1 MKKRTNFFKSLRFR
15 ILIILIILGIVP
27 SVIVTYTMLHNYQDR
42 AVSMLTE
49 TVQDQSEILCNLI
62 IKENYLNDT
71 DSQTVNTKL
80 EMFADL
86 YNGRVLLAD
95 RDFKIVGDTFHTE
108 EGKTLLSSL
117 AVKCFKGEK
126 ASNFDLKSK
135 VLEVAV
141 PVQSPDVQQI
151 QGVMLMT
158 ISTIEIGDM
167 MAELE
172 QKGMML
178 LGIIVVLS
186 IFLSWL
192 LSTILVKPLARV
204 TKAIEDL
211 TDGMQD
217 DAISVPD
224 YTETELITD
233 AFNKMVNR
241 MKILDESR
249 QEFVSNVS
257 HELKTPLTSMK
268 VLADSLVGQQGVPEE
283 LYQEFMGDITAEI
296 DRENK
301 IITDLLSLVKMD
313 KKAADLNITHMDIN
327 QLLED
332 ILKRL
337 RPIADK
343 RNIDLILDC
352 FRPVE
357 ADVDEVKFTLA
368 ISNLVENG
376 IKYNVDDGW
385 VRVSLDADHKYF
397 YVTVADSGMG
407 IPEDSIERIFERF
420 YRVDKSHSKEI
431 GGTGLGL
438 AITRSAIA
446 MHHGA
451 IKVFSKE
458 GEGTTFSVRIPLSYI
473 AS

>member
-49 TVQDQSEILCNLI
+49 TVQDQSEILCN
-62 IKENYLNDT
+62 T
-71 DSQTVNTKL
+71 GSQTVNTKL

-178 LGIIVVLS
+178 IGIIVVLS
-186 IFLSWL
+186 VFLSWL